1 MTMGHTTIAA
11 YRPTKIHPQR
21 QVALEPRVPSYR
33 PSWLLLIIVTA
44 AVAGLTWGI
53 MQQRMPEIDPR
64 QVIANNLSA
73 AKLAI
78 DAKRYVDPPEHSAVH
93 YYTSV
98 IALDP
103 DNQEA
108 LAGLTL
114 LTNHF
119 IEKGKAAILDGHFAE
134 AALAIDSVRRVEP
147 TNRRL
152 EFLESELRKAVE
164 AHVAALNSETRAND
178 TSTGL
183 ARSVR
188 SSPALRKEQL
198 RAPLKSERPLAP
210 SNEISTEL
218 TQAPPPSAATDPIAR
233 LGDVGNVDSRGIGSG
248 AAYADIEHA
257 YETAAQQLALQAR
270 AQESERPAVAP
281 VLSGPSIEERL
292 RSTGSG
298 PEVPS
303 TAALKPLK
311 LVEPHYPQAAQV
323 RGLEGWVDLALTIAP
338 SGDVIDARVE
348 EREGSR
354 SFERAAL
361 LAVRQWKYE
370 PYTPSESSAAPQ
382 EILVRVGFRL
392 E

>member
-1 MTMGHTTIAA
+1 MGHTTIAA
-11 YRPTKIHPQR
+11 YRPTKIHLQR
-21 QVALEPRVPSYR
+21 QVAAEPGVPSYR
-33 PSWLLLIIVTA
+33 PSWLLLIVATA

-64 QVIANNLSA
+64 HVIANNLSA

-114 LTNHF
+114 LTDHF
-119 IEKGKAAILDGHFAE
+119 IEKAKAAILDGHFAE
-134 AALAIDSVRRVEP
+134 AALAIDSVRRVQP
-147 TNRRL
+147 TSRRL

-164 AHVAALNSETRAND
+164 AHVAALNSETSAND

-188 SSPALRKEQL
+188 SSPALRKDEL
-198 RAPLKSERPLAP
+198 RAPLKSERPLAR

-218 TQAPPPSAATDPIAR
+218 TQAPPPSAATDPIAP

-257 YETAAQQLALQAR
+257 YETAAQQLALHAR
-270 AQESERPAVAP
+270 AQESEKPAVAP

-292 RSTGSG
+292 RTAGSG
-298 PEVPS
+298 PEVPR

-323 RGLEGWVDLALTIAP
+323 RGLEGWVDLTLTVAP
-338 SGDVIDARVE
+338 TGDVIDARVQ

-370 PYTPSESSAAPQ
+370 PYTPSESSAPPQ

>member
-1 MTMGHTTIAA
+1 MGHTTIAA
-11 YRPTKIHPQR
+11 YRPAKIHLQR
-21 QVALEPRVPSYR
+21 QVAAEPGVPSYR
-33 PSWLLLIIVTA
+33 PSWLLLIVATA

-114 LTNHF
+114 LTDHF
-119 IEKGKAAILDGHFAE
+119 IEKAKAAILDGHFAE
-134 AALAIDSVRRVEP
+134 AALAIDSVRRVQP
-147 TNRRL
+147 TSRRL

-164 AHVAALNSETRAND
+164 AHVAALNSETSAND

-188 SSPALRKEQL
+188 SSPALRKDEL
-198 RAPLKSERPLAP
+198 RAPLKSERPLAR
-210 SNEISTEL
+210 SNEISSEL
-218 TQAPPPSAATDPIAR
+218 TQAPPPSAVADPIAP
-233 LGDVGNVDSRGIGSG
+233 LGVGNVDSRGIGSG

-257 YETAAQQLALQAR
+257 YETAAQQLALHVR
-270 AQESERPAVAP
+270 AQESEKPAVAP

-292 RSTGSG
+292 RTAGSG
-298 PEVPS
+298 PEVPR

-323 RGLEGWVDLALTIAP
+323 RGLEGWVDLTLTVAP
-338 SGDVIDARVE
+338 TGDVIDARVQ

-370 PYTPSESSAAPQ
+370 PYTPSESSAPPQ

>member
-11 YRPTKIHPQR
+11 YRPTKIHHPR
-21 QVALEPRVPSYR
+21 QVAAEPGVPSSR

-44 AVAGLTWGI
+44 VVAGLTWGI

-93 YYTSV
+93 YFTSV
-98 IALDP
+98 LALDP

-119 IEKGKAAILDGHFAE
+119 IEKAKTAILDGHFAE
-134 AALAIDSVRRVEP
+134 AALAIDSVRRVQP

-164 AHVAALNSETRAND
+164 AHVAALNTETSSNV

-183 ARSVR
+183 ARSVPSASAKDEVR
-188 SSPALRKEQL
+188 TR
-198 RAPLKSERPLAP
+198 LKSERPAVPNRETSNALENAAVASAEVHRPESVP
-210 SNEISTEL
+210 SVDTSDARAEST
-218 TQAPPPSAATDPIAR
+218 R
-233 LGDVGNVDSRGIGSG
+233 
-248 AAYADIEHA
+248 AAYADVEHA
-257 YETAAQQLALQAR
+257 YETAAQQLALHSR
-270 AQESERPAVAP
+270 AQVSEIPAATPEVFDPPLDQPAP
-281 VLSGPSIEERL
+281 
-292 RSTGSG
+292 STGSG

-311 LVEPHYPQAAQV
+311 LVEPQYPQAAQV
-323 RGLEGWVDLALTIAP
+323 RGLEGWVDLRLTVAP
-338 SGDVIDARVE
+338 SGDVIHARVE

-361 LAVRQWKYE
+361 FAVRQWKYE
-370 PYTPSESSAAPQ
+370 PYTPSQSNAPPR
-382 EILVRVGFRL
+382 EIVVRVGFRL

>member
-1 MTMGHTTIAA
+1 MGNTTIAA
-11 YRPTKIHPQR
+11 YRPTKIHLQR
-21 QVALEPRVPSYR
+21 QVAAEPGVPSYR
-33 PSWLLLIIVTA
+33 PSWLLLIVATA

-119 IEKGKAAILDGHFAE
+119 IEKAKAAILDGHFAE
-134 AALAIDSVRRVEP
+134 AALAIDSVRRVQP
-147 TNRRL
+147 TSRRL

-164 AHVAALNSETRAND
+164 AHVAALNSETSAND
-178 TSTGL
+178 TSNGL

-188 SSPALRKEQL
+188 SSPALRKEEL
-198 RAPLKSERPLAP
+198 RAPLKSGRPLAP

-218 TQAPPPSAATDPIAR
+218 TQAPPASAATDPIAP

-257 YETAAQQLALQAR
+257 YETAAQQLALYAR

-281 VLSGPSIEERL
+281 VLSGPSIEETL

-370 PYTPSESSAAPQ
+370 PYAPSESNAPPQ